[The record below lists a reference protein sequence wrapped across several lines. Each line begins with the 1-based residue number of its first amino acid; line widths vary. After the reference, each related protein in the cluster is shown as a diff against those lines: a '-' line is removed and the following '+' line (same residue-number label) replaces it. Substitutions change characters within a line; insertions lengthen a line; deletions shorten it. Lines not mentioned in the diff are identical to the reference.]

1 MLPPIFDS
9 NEAKLNEHL
18 SRTLFLHRETSE
30 THERYE
36 EELDR
41 FSAIH
46 EGNPE
51 KARSIVETFRTNTYS
66 HLSPDPLRNKRYLF
80 VVNAT
85 MATRFAIEGGVPMET
100 AYNISDL
107 FIQRMDSCITTDEI
121 SDLLE
126 TMILT
131 FVQQVIK
138 YKSASGERQLS
149 PSVIQGM
156 DYIHK
161 HLHDPLSLTQ
171 ISREVHLS
179 PTYYSALFYRE
190 TGSHIS
196 QYILQEKIQAAC
208 NLLCYSPYSGAEI
221 ASYLAFS
228 SHSHFCRQFKQ
239 LTGMTPSEYRRQ
251 FFRNKWK
258 S

>member
-1 MLPPIFDS
+1 MNNHFSEPYAS
-9 NEAKLNEHL
+9 KLNEHL
-18 SRTLFLHRETSE
+18 SRTLFLHRETNE

-46 EGNPE
+46 EGDAR
-51 KARSIVETFRTNTYS
+51 KAQAIVDTFRANTYS
-66 HLSPDPLRNKRYLF
+66 HLSADPIRNKRYLF

-107 FIQRMDSCITTDEI
+107 FIQRMDQYNTAEDTC
-121 SDLLE
+121 DLLE
-126 TMILT
+126 TMIQT
-131 FVQQVIK
+131 FVQQVIQHRSSPGK
-138 YKSASGERQLS
+138 KQLS

-179 PTYYSALFYRE
+179 PTYYSALFLRE

-196 QYILQEKIQAAC
+196 EYILQEKIQAAC
-208 NLLCYSPYSGAEI
+208 NLLCYSDYSGAEI

-228 SHSHFCRQFKQ
+228 SHSHFGKQFKKI
-239 LTGMTPSEYRRQ
+239 TGMTPSEYRKQ

-258 S
+258 M